1 MHVYLNG
8 LLVTTLRD
16 SKFQN
21 GLIHL
26 VLRPGKKSAI
36 LMAFSD
42 LQLREALYRG

>member
-8 LLVTTLRD
+8 LLVTSLRD

-21 GLIHL
+21 GLIRL